1 MDEAAKGAAALSSGD
16 IDAAV
21 SHYNNAITANNQAVS
36 YYIKRSTA
44 NNRLSPPNHDA
55 ALQDAEIALKLAQ
68 DRQKRELIAE
78 AQLRRGISLFNLG
91 RFVDA
96 KQCLLWSKAL
106 NEKGSGLGVWLAKA
120 DSKVADNAEASIQQ
134 YPEVDIPRAE
144 KSDRPAGME
153 PKDQDTPRQSEKKAE
168 YVHLVPSRIRHEWY
182 QSAETVT
189 IALLAK
195 GVPKDKALINIEMR
209 SLGISFPLQNG
220 SDFEF
225 TLDPLFASI
234 DPSLSS
240 SKIMSS
246 KVEFYLRKTRPGQK
260 WPSIEGSENPGHA
273 ANDKEGNATAFAP
286 KELSAAP
293 AYPTSSKSGPKNW
306 DKVASDLTKKS
317 KKEAQ
322 NRDSKENGSEE
333 QDDYEGG
340 DEVNGFFQKLYA
352 GADPDVKRAMMKS
365 YQESNGTALST
376 NWSEVGKKKVGTS
389 PPDGMVAK
397 KWGE

>member
-16 IDAAV
+16 IAAAV
-21 SHYNNAITANNQAVS
+21 SHYNNAIAANDQAVS

-44 NNRLSPPNHDA
+44 YTRLSPPKHEV

-78 AQLRRGISLFNLG
+78 AQLRRGISLFNLS
-91 RFVDA
+91 RYSDA
-96 KQCLLWSKAL
+96 RQCLLWSMAL

-120 DSKVADNAEASIQQ
+120 EAKAEENAKASVQQ
-134 YPEVDIPRAE
+134 YPNIEIPSTP
-144 KSDRPAGME
+144 KSNKPTKTVSENADAANQ
-153 PKDQDTPRQSEKKAE
+153 PKSKAE
-168 YVHLVPSRIRHEWY
+168 HAPLTPSRIRHEWY
-182 QSAETVT
+182 QSADTVT

-195 GVPKDKALINIEMR
+195 GVPKEKALINIESR
-209 SLGISFPLQNG
+209 SLNISFPLQSG

-225 TLDPLFASI
+225 TLDPLFAPI
-234 DPSLSS
+234 DPQLSS
-240 SKIMSS
+240 SKVMST
-246 KVEFYLRKTRPGQK
+246 KVEFYLRKSQPGQK
-260 WPSIEGSENPGHA
+260 WPSIEGSETSADVTNP
-273 ANDKEGNATAFAP
+273 DKGSSTI
-286 KELSAAP
+286 SAREKTSTIP

-306 DKVASDLTKKS
+306 DKVASDLTKKP
-317 KKEAQ
+317 KKET
-322 NRDSKENGSEE
+322 SNGDIKDDDGVEE
-333 QDDYEGG
+333 DEFEGG

-376 NWSEVGKKKVGTS
+376 DWSKVGKGKVETC
-389 PPDGMVAK
+389 PPDGMEAK